1 MRRPL
6 VPLLLL
12 LGLVACSQQYER
24 TALQSGGERCRLS
37 YLMHGQKPCYNADRP
52 PDPPLYCYKTL
63 AAVECF
69 QEPKPNQSAETDPR
83 RTYPPLLADPSPTLT
98 R

>member
-1 MRRPL
+1 MRAL
-6 VPLLLL
+6 VLVAL
-12 LGLVACSQQYER
+12 LGLAACSTQYER
-24 TALQSGGERCRLS
+24 SALQSGGERCRVSNLV
-37 YLMHGQKPCYNADRP
+37 LGHKLCRNADRP

-69 QEPKPNQSAETDPR
+69 LEPKPNLSAETDPTR
-83 RTYPPLLADPSPTLT
+83 SYPPLLTDPSPTVT

>member
-1 MRRPL
+1 MRRPF

-12 LGLVACSQQYER
+12 LGLAACSQQYER
-24 TALQSGGERCRLS
+24 TALQSGGERCRVS
-37 YLMHGQKPCYNADRP
+37 NLMYGQKLCHNADRA

-63 AAVECF
+63 ASVECF
-69 QEPKPNQSAETDPR
+69 QEPKPNLSAETDPR
-83 RTYPPLLADPSPTLT
+83 PLT